1 MMRAKIGQKLK
12 RVWPPLEW
20 FQTFRIFTDKN
31 KNTLIKRGKSE
42 GGTHHKIMK
51 QLKGGAADWTQVLG
65 PVPFAFQLS
74 TVAHAGLPR
83 RLYAGLDQSQAA
95 ISHNKLSRALSRGLW
110 GGDPIVL
117 LQSQNGASFH
127 RQSTP
132 RTEEA
137 ADLGA
142 GQELSFA

>member
-12 RVWPPLEW
+12 RVWSPLEW

-74 TVAHAGLPR
+74 TVAHAGLPH
-83 RLYAGLDQSQAA
+83 RLYRVSTNHRPPSHTTSFPAPFRAG
-95 ISHNKLSRALSRGLW
+95 
-110 GGDPIVL
+110 
-117 LQSQNGASFH
+117 F
-127 RQSTP
+127 
-132 RTEEA
+132 
-137 ADLGA
+137 GA
-142 GQELSFA
+142 GIRLSCCNRKMAHHSTDNPHRERKRRQIWAPARN